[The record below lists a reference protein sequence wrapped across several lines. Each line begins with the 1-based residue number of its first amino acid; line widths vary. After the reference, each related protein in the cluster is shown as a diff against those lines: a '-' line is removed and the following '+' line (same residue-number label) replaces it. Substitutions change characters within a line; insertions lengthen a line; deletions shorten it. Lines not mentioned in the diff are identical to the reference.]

1 MLGLVFSDDNNNNN
15 KNKMLSVAVLLCTLR
30 IKSVMQKRPDTLMAP
45 ICEKE
50 IWPCQRE
57 KET

>member
-50 IWPCQRE
+50 I
-57 KET
+57 